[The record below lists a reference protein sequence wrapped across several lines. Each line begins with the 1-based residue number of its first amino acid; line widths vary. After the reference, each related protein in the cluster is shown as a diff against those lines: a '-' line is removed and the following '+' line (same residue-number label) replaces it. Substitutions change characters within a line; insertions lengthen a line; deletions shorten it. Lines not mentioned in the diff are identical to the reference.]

1 MFRPSHV
8 RLTLAL
14 LLAAAL
20 GTAYHH
26 STEQAMTDAANAW
39 LASLNVEQ
47 TAKAKLSFGQ
57 SASSNREQWHFV
69 PGNNFEATYKYGRRG
84 LTYGE
89 MSPDQRHLADALLA
103 ASLSKTGF
111 IKAKSIQSL
120 EEILRI
126 KEGDMTGRRDP
137 SKYHF
142 TIFGTPS
149 KDGAWGWRI
158 EGHHISLH
166 FTLKGGKLIS
176 TTPTFFG
183 ANPQRID
190 IGTRK
195 GFRALPHE
203 EDMGFAFV
211 NSLKPNQ
218 LSKAKV
224 AEKAYKDILTSA
236 DTRAKLENQPTG
248 LAASDM
254 TDAQY
259 KALLSLIGVYAHNV
273 PAEIAAARMEA
284 AKSTPKDKLFF
295 AWAGATEPG
304 VGDYYRVQA
313 PEFLIEYDNVQ
324 NGANHTHT
332 VWRDWDN
339 DFGRDM
345 LAEHRR
351 LFHSSADAD

>member
-1 MFRPSHV
+1 MTRSSYL

-47 TAKAKLSFGQ
+47 TAAAKLSFDGG
-57 SASSNREQWHFV
+57 SNREQWHFV
-69 PGNNFEATYKYGRRG
+69 PGNNFEQTYKHPRQG
-84 LTYGE
+84 LTYGK

-137 SKYHF
+137 SNYFF

-149 KDGAWGWRI
+149 KDGKWGWRL
-158 EGHHISLH
+158 EGHHLSLH
-166 FTLKGGKLIS
+166 FTLKGGKVVS
-176 TTPTFFG
+176 TSPTFFG
-183 ANPQRID
+183 ANPHRID

-203 EDMGFAFV
+203 EDLGFSFV
-211 NSLKPNQ
+211 NNLKPSQ

-224 AEKAYKDILTSA
+224 AEEAYKDILTSA
-236 DTRAKLENQPTG
+236 DTRAKLDNQPSG
-248 LAASDM
+248 LAASEL

-259 KALLSLIGVYAHNV
+259 KALLDLIGVYAHNV
-273 PAEIAAARMEA
+273 PAELAAARLDA
-284 AKSTPKDKLFF
+284 AKATPKDKLFF

-345 LAEHRR
+345 LAEHHRR
-351 LFHSSADAD
+351 YHSTADAD